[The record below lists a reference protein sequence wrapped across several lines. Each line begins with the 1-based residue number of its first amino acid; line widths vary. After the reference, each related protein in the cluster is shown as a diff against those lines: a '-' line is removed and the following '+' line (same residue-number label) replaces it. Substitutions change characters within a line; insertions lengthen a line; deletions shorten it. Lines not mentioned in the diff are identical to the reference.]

1 MTTPKELPLSV
12 AISALVKNGK
22 ILLIKRLRGDY
33 VGMLGLPGG
42 KIEKHEH
49 MSAAATRE
57 ILEESGIKSSFKR
70 LLGLVSE
77 LLMEDNQVLQHFLL
91 HVCEL
96 EPESTE
102 ILVDAEGALDWYALA
117 DLEALKGQ
125 IIPSDFLILEKLVKT
140 QEKNY
145 FECVLEKSGE
155 EYLLKQ
161 FI

>member
-1 MTTPKELPLSV
+1 MPKELPLSV
-12 AISALVKNGK
+12 AIAALIKDGK

-49 MSAAATRE
+49 MSEAATRE
-57 ILEESGIKSSFKR
+57 ILEESGIRSSFTR
-70 LLGLVSE
+70 MLGLVSE
-77 LLMEDNQVLQHFLL
+77 LLKEDNQVMQHFLL

-96 EPESTE
+96 EPHTTE
-102 ILVDAEGALDWYALA
+102 ILVDAEGALDWYDLA
-117 DLEALKGQ
+117 TLDRIEDQ
-125 IIPSDFLILEKLVKT
+125 IIPSDYQILEKLVKT

-155 EYLLKQ
+155 EYLLRR
-161 FI
+161 FT